1 MRLDDILNESQLD
14 EFIPITKQ
22 GRMIKRAEKAGKKD
36 AKASVDKLIQDFAA
50 HLGTQG
56 QKFKT
61 ASTDDVVKYLSS
73 KKVDVSDIDLQAPM
87 TPARIKKIFQ
97 AKVQQKMSGKGVTAP
112 AKASGSPGK
121 TATKASSTYSS
132 TKSAALKLNAKE
144 KRRLIAQLQKTL
156 PKTNTVV
163 DKNFDKSQK
172 LKNYGKVG
180 N

>member
-97 AKVQQKMSGKGVTAP
+97 AKVQQKMSGKSVAAP
-112 AKASGSPGK
+112 AKASGSSEK
-121 TATKASSTYSS
+121 TATKASSAYSS

-172 LKNYGKVG
+172 LSNYGKVG